1 MVYLLA
7 KKVLMARLWFLC
19 YKEFC
24 KDVSCV
30 KKCYAKLKLKYYF
43 QWF

>member
-1 MVYLLA
+1 MVYFVA
-7 KKVLMARLWFLC
+7 KKVLMARLSFLC

-30 KKCYAKLKLKYYF
+30 KKCYAKLTLKYYF
-43 QWF
+43 QRF